1 MNKHVGENPA
11 PDESQAAQEA
21 SAWLLKCDRG
31 LSAAEQD
38 AFSDWL
44 SASPHHRQQFLRYQR
59 HWGRLDTLSRWL
71 PEHSEHP
78 NPDLLAPPLRQ
89 RFRHWLP
96 WALALAASV
105 ALVAAGYWS
114 LGTSR
119 EESDRGNDTLV
130 FHIENNLRTLPD
142 QTVVELNRGAEIS
155 VDYTETVRRVV
166 LIRGEAHFTVTKD
179 PSRPFVVNAMGL
191 DVRAVGTAFN
201 VRVGT
206 AAVEV
211 LVTEGKVELASAESP
226 ARLQEASLDDSVPLV
241 PPGVSK
247 KNRSTPL
254 VPVLEARQRAVVS
267 LEPETLALQ
276 VAVLTV
282 GEIERVLSWQHR
294 LLDFEAAPL
303 NEIVTEF
310 NRRNTTQLVI
320 LDANL
325 ASLRVSAKLRSDNI
339 DGFLH
344 LLRAGFDVQ
353 TESREKGEILL
364 RLKR

>member
-1 MNKHVGENPA
+1 MTKHTGENPA
-11 PDESQAAQEA
+11 PNESQAAQEA

-38 AFSDWL
+38 AFADWL
-44 SASPHHRQQFLRYQR
+44 SASPRHRQQFSRYQR

-89 RFRHWLP
+89 RFRHRLS

-105 ALVAAGYWS
+105 ALVITGYWS
-114 LGTSR
+114 FGPPLK
-119 EESDRGNDTLV
+119 EDDRGDDALV

-155 VDYTETVRRVV
+155 VDYSESVRRVV

-179 PSRPFVVNAMGL
+179 PSRPFVVNVMGL

-201 VRVGT
+201 VRVDT

-211 LVTEGKVELASAESP
+211 LVTEGKVELASATPPERFPETSLEGSVHPVSAGISEESRP
-226 ARLQEASLDDSVPLV
+226 
-241 PPGVSK
+241 
-247 KNRSTPL
+247 TPL
-254 VPVLEARQRAVVS
+254 VPILEARQRAVVS
-267 LEPETLALQ
+267 FEAEALPPQ
-276 VAVLTV
+276 VAILTP

-303 NEIVTEF
+303 NEIVAEF

>member
-1 MNKHVGENPA
+1 MNKYTGENST

-21 SAWLLKCDRG
+21 SAWLLKTDRG

-38 AFSDWL
+38 EFADWI
-44 SASPHHRQQFLRYQR
+44 SASPLHREQFSRFRR

-78 NPDLLAPPLRQ
+78 NPDLLAPPLKD
-89 RFRHWLP
+89 RFRHRLP

-105 ALVAAGYWS
+105 ALVVAGYWS
-114 LGTSR
+114 LETSR
-119 EESDRGNDTLV
+119 EDDGRGDDALV
-130 FHIENNLRTLPD
+130 FHIESNLRTLPD
-142 QTVVELNRGAEIS
+142 QTVVELNRGAEIL
-155 VDYTETVRRVV
+155 VDYSESVRRVV

-201 VRVGT
+201 VRVDT

-211 LVTEGKVELASAESP
+211 LVTEGKVELAPAERSSEM
-226 ARLQEASLDDSVPLV
+226 LSEASVPT
-241 PPGVSK
+241 VSSSHIEE
-247 KNRSTPL
+247 NRPAAL
-254 VPVLEARQRAVVS
+254 IPILEARQRAVVS
-267 LEPETLALQ
+267 LKTEALPPQ
-276 VAVLTV
+276 VAILTP

-303 NEIVTEF
+303 NEIVAEF

>member
-1 MNKHVGENPA
+1 MNKHTGKDPT
-11 PDESQAAQEA
+11 PDESQAALEA

-38 AFSDWL
+38 AFADWL
-44 SASPHHRQQFLRYQR
+44 SASPHHRQQFSRYQR
-59 HWGRLDTLSRWL
+59 HWERLDTLSRWL

-78 NPDLLAPPLRQ
+78 NSDLLAPPLRH
-89 RFRHWLP
+89 RFRHRLP
-96 WALALAASV
+96 WVLALAASL
-105 ALVAAGYWS
+105 ALVIAGYRSFGPS
-114 LGTSR
+114 LA
-119 EESDRGNDTLV
+119 EDDRGNDALV
-130 FHIENNLRTLPD
+130 FQIENNLRTLPD

-155 VDYTETVRRVV
+155 VDYSETTRRVV
-166 LIRGEAHFTVTKD
+166 LIRGEAYFTVAKD

-191 DVRAVGTAFN
+191 NVRAVGTAFN
-201 VRVGT
+201 VRVGA

-211 LVTEGKVELASAESP
+211 LVTEGKVELASAAPPE
-226 ARLQEASLDDSVPLV
+226 RLQETSLEGSVHPASPSH
-241 PPGVSK
+241 SEE
-247 KNRSTPL
+247 NRSTPL
-254 VPVLEARQRAVVS
+254 IPILEARQRAVVS
-267 LEPETLALQ
+267 FEAEASAPQ
-276 VAVLTV
+276 VAVLTP

-303 NEIVTEF
+303 NEIVAEF

-344 LLRAGFDVQ
+344 LLRAGFEVQ
-353 TESREKGEILL
+353 TESRKKGEILL